1 MKPTIWAGSEASYE
15 TYKAFEEKFAMDK
28 LAYANS
34 PFDRTDNAV
43 DLDPVFGVD
52 ADRKGLSVLQ
62 MVGDRPVI
70 KVHGSLVQA
79 FHRFHVWFPGQ
90 VTSYEAINDALAIVQ
105 ETGAKDL
112 TMDFAS
118 GGGQVRGLDT
128 VTKMMKRLQKG
139 GVTIHGHSDSSS
151 MSASYWMQSG
161 ADLVTGSRMAE
172 FGSIG
177 VIAVMKTLVDTEK
190 NMGVKF
196 TVFKEGD
203 FKGVGNPYEAISER
217 DRDYIQADMKKAN
230 SFFLTHVSAQRGTDL
245 SDTHAW
251 AEGKSF
257 YAEDAAKNGLIDR
270 VADLDDLIGSGASA
284 QTPGDKRIFGMKIS
298 AEKLAQIESGAKA
311 EDVLTP
317 AELKQYQ
324 ANVQA
329 AADAQKIEDDKALEA
344 AAAQKVLD
352 DAQLE
357 VDKQAAA
364 TTADKPVTGAG
375 AITAEYREA
384 LLANGRME
392 AKMEVLAAAVVRADA
407 ELKAAREETSNLL
420 VVAKHAVSKLQ
431 RAVGQPQK
439 EFTSATEILAEFNSL
454 NTKMAAMFPTSR
466 QSVDVPAV
474 EVEANA
480 EGMDNYRLKSLQLKN
495 VTR

>member
-1 MKPTIWAGSEASYE
+1 
-15 TYKAFEEKFAMDK
+15 
-28 LAYANS
+28 
-34 PFDRTDNAV
+34 
-43 DLDPVFGVD
+43 
-52 ADRKGLSVLQ
+52 
-62 MVGDRPVI
+62 
-70 KVHGSLVQA
+70 
-79 FHRFHVWFPGQ
+79 
-90 VTSYEAINDALAIVQ
+90 
-105 ETGAKDL
+105 
-112 TMDFAS
+112 
-118 GGGQVRGLDT
+118 
-128 VTKMMKRLQKG
+128 
-139 GVTIHGHSDSSS
+139 
-151 MSASYWMQSG
+151 
-161 ADLVTGSRMAE
+161 
-172 FGSIG
+172 
-177 VIAVMKTLVDTEK
+177 
-190 NMGVKF
+190 
-196 TVFKEGD
+196 
-203 FKGVGNPYEAISER
+203 
-217 DRDYIQADMKKAN
+217 
-230 SFFLTHVSAQRGTDL
+230 
-245 SDTHAW
+245 
-251 AEGKSF
+251 
-257 YAEDAAKNGLIDR
+257 
-270 VADLDDLIGSGASA
+270 
-284 QTPGDKRIFGMKIS
+284 MKIS